1 MEFLLFFFFEFPQHR
16 KETALGNNKNFKIV
30 LPLFDME
37 NKHSQITDC
46 GVISMLRLAQD
57 LSASLITDFEKHD
70 QRRWKFYDNESKRRR
85 KVLRENLRNLNQDER
100 SRLYVAELSSYEPP
114 MFPVTMSNDDGS
126 APLSTPLSPAGVG
139 SASASDPVD
148 LRAVPALLQTMAKQE
163 PEAIKRITNQL
174 RDGMSIAQLIA
185 IARVAKESKEEKQ
198 ALQERRHVLEASLC
212 ISDEMVNSSS
222 ELVSFMRQLLLDDT
236 EMVLFP
242 DEVRRMLTS
251 VLDTPDDWMEY
262 GGLGGAKT
270 GSAATSAVASPT
282 VATRSFAAP
291 TKAAIAQLDDNE
303 EAADDEEVA
312 MIFDFLKT

>member
-1 MEFLLFFFFEFPQHR
+1 
-16 KETALGNNKNFKIV
+16 
-30 LPLFDME
+30 
-37 NKHSQITDC
+37 
-46 GVISMLRLAQD
+46 MLRLAQD

-114 MFPVTMSNDDGS
+114 MLPVTMSNDDGS

-262 GGLGGAKT
+262 GGLGGGKT

-282 VATRSFAAP
+282 VATRSFAVP